1 MKRILSVVSIALLL
15 AMSAAAESAHQ
26 SEAGADSELLW
37 KVANFVL
44 LAGLIGYFIKKKAGG
59 FFASRTE
66 EIRRGLEE
74 SARLSKDA
82 GARYA
87 EMEQRLA
94 NIGVEIDGL
103 RTQARQEFDA
113 ERERVRTEIER
124 DLKNVQAQAEQEIS
138 AAVKVAGKEL
148 RAYAAGVAV
157 DLAARKVRERLTPD
171 AENALVIGMLKD
183 LEQRPGAQAERV
195 S

>member
-1 MKRILSVVSIALLL
+1 LKRILSAVSIALLL
-15 AMSAAAESAHQ
+15 AVSAAAESGHP
-26 SEAGADSELLW
+26 SEAGADRETLW
-37 KVANFVL
+37 KVANFVV

-74 SARLSKDA
+74 SARLVKDA
-82 GARYA
+82 EARYA
-87 EMEQRLA
+87 EMDERLA
-94 NIGVEIDGL
+94 NIGVEIESL
-103 RTQARQEFDA
+103 RKQARHEFDA
-113 ERERVRTEIER
+113 ESARVRAEIER
-124 DLKNVQAQAEQEIS
+124 DLKNVRAQAEQEINS
-138 AAVKVAGKEL
+138 AVKVAGKEL

-157 DLAARKVRERLTPD
+157 DLAATRIRARLTPD

-183 LEQRPGAQAERV
+183 LEQRPAAQAVRA

>member
-1 MKRILSVVSIALLL
+1 LKRILSVVSIALLL

-26 SEAGADSELLW
+26 AEAGADSELLW
-37 KVANFVL
+37 KIANFVL

-87 EMEQRLA
+87 EMEHRLA
-94 NIGVEIDGL
+94 NIGVEIEGL
-103 RTQARQEFDA
+103 RKQARQEFDV
-113 ERERVRTEIER
+113 ERERVRAEIDR
-124 DLKNVQAQAEQEIS
+124 DLKNVRTQAEQEIS
-138 AAVKVAGKEL
+138 AAVKAAGKEL
-148 RAYAAGVAV
+148 RVYAAGVAV
-157 DLAARKVRERLTPD
+157 DLAAKRVRERLTPD